1 MGIIESCFRNIL
13 TSSADNNITQAMVT
27 HDVTETQHGGPPL
40 TVIHLHTILYIQLTV
55 KFLLALFQS
64 STINSAPWKRPLL
77 TTEKETTNHNYRVDD
92 NEIELK
98 VISQQCSMKHLQ
110 ICPSRT
116 AQAK

>member
-13 TSSADNNITQAMVT
+13 TSSADHNITQAMVT

-64 STINSAPWKRPLL
+64 STINSAPWIKTSANHWKRDHKSQLQSRWQRNRIKSHF
-77 TTEKETTNHNYRVDD
+77 TT
-92 NEIELK
+92 
-98 VISQQCSMKHLQ
+98 M
-110 ICPSRT
+110 
-116 AQAK
+116 